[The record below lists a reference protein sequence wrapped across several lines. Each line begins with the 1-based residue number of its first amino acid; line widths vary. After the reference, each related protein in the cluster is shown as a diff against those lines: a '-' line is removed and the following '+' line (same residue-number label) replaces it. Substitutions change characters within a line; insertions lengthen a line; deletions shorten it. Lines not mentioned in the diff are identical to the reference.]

1 MQGYRTIRTK
11 NGNYK
16 FVKKREE
23 FYYFTKFSNIIF
35 PYVVAILA
43 GYGFVDLLLTANGF

>member
-16 FVKKREE
+16 FVKKKEE
-23 FYYFTKFSNIIF
+23 YYYFTKISNAIF
-35 PYVVAILA
+35 PYIVAILA
-43 GYGFVDLLLTANGF
+43 GYGFLDLMLRANGY